1 MWKTFS
7 NEMAFCVTLSISIII
22 VIIMVITAN
31 LMITLLVGLC
41 VFIVDVFLF
50 GSIYYWGLTL
60 NPVILVHIIV
70 SVGISVDYSAH
81 IAYAF
86 LVEPVPEDAKYDTMS
101 KIRKYKAIMALQ
113 KMGSSVFHGGFSTF
127 LAIFVLL
134 PGETYIFKSFF
145 RLWFGII
152 VFGMSNGFIL
162 LPVLLSFC
170 GPINESAQ
178 KPEI

>member
-1 MWKTFS
+1 MNRIEDESTDGVQFLQDLRQTEEDFGLAGSFSFAVQFLNIEMWKTFS

-86 LVEPVPEDAKYDTMS
+86 LVEEVP
-101 KIRKYKAIMALQ
+101 
-113 KMGSSVFHGGFSTF
+113 
-127 LAIFVLL
+127 
-134 PGETYIFKSFF
+134 
-145 RLWFGII
+145 
-152 VFGMSNGFIL
+152 
-162 LPVLLSFC
+162 
-170 GPINESAQ
+170 
-178 KPEI
+178 